1 MYVKITVGS
10 NGLNWSPIK
19 VRAIIPS
26 KFYES
31 DVALY
36 ITVFL
41 QNLLYGAA
49 VVLPCVEPSEPL
61 RSGEGGAQ
69 WIGGEGVLHFE

>member
-1 MYVKITVGS
+1 VKITLGS
-10 NGLNWSPIK
+10 SGLNWSPIK

-26 KFYES
+26 KLYES

-36 ITVFL
+36 ITVLL

-49 VVLPCVEPSEPL
+49 VVLPCVKPSEL
-61 RSGEGGAQ
+61 LCSGEGGAQ
-69 WIGGEGVLHFE
+69 RIGGEGVLHFE